1 MNSMRSSFVITALFL
16 VGLIASPAVTFARDF
31 RPHEGYVDSTL
42 PERGAQSTD
51 LQLIDEPKSDGLS
64 FKDRIYNEKLT
75 AEFQEKYNDKFG
87 RTDAERIYNS
97 PNRTTYYNDVWFTG
111 SPEDYSNQRREFGNY
126 MIKRLAEYHVDDFMK
141 NNPNGRA
148 IYELKEKVSNVN
160 VKVQEFQFDLRYEL
174 AGNTADFI
182 IKNPYLKTAKVRL
195 QMNQGSIGPTTPD
208 ETIVTLGT
216 QITKTISFE
225 TFYSLPLNNV
235 SFVTTK
241 GLAPGLAGTVSVVD
255 AQRNLGADPAR
266 GLTSN
271 WIRESVYLA
280 GLNYTF

>member
-1 MNSMRSSFVITALFL
+1 MVLVV
-16 VGLIASPAVTFARDF
+16 VGLLVSPTVSFGRDF

-42 PERGAQSTD
+42 AERGAQSTD
-51 LQLIDEPKSDGLS
+51 LELIDQPKPDGPS
-64 FKDRIYNEKLT
+64 FKDQIYNDQLT

-97 PNRTTYYNDVWFTG
+97 PNRTTYYNDFWFTG
-111 SPEDYSNQRREFGNY
+111 SPEEYSNQRREFGNY
-126 MIKRLAEYHVDDFMK
+126 MIKRLAEYHVDDYLK
-141 NNPNGRA
+141 NNPKGRA

-160 VKVQEFQFDLRYEL
+160 VKIQSFQFDLRYEL
-174 AGNTADFI
+174 AGNTADFV

-195 QMNQGSIGPTTPD
+195 QMNQGSFGPSTPD

-216 QITKTISFE
+216 QVTRTISFE
-225 TFYSLPLNNV
+225 TYYSMPLNNI

-241 GLAPGLAGTVSVVD
+241 SLAPGLAGTLSVVD
-255 AQRNLGADPAR
+255 AQRDLGAVPSR
-266 GLTSN
+266 GMTSN
-271 WIRESVYLA
+271 WIRETIYLA